1 MPRSG
6 QAARIA
12 ERMKPTDRETLKRA
26 AEGCLLGTA
35 VGDALGLPGEGLS
48 RRRLARWLPG
58 LERYRLVLG
67 RGMCS
72 DDTDHACMV
81 AQALAVS
88 AGRPARFTSS
98 LAWRLRFW
106 LAGLPAGVGFATLRA
121 ILKLWLFVPPQF
133 SGVRSAGNGPAMR
146 SALLGV
152 VFADS
157 DALLVMHVSASTT
170 ITHRD
175 PRAEC
180 GALAVALAAR
190 ASMRDEDGASYLLHL
205 ERFTAS
211 FGESGRE
218 LVTLAERA
226 ASSAARGETT
236 QQFAASIG
244 CADAVSGYMYHS
256 VPVALHAWFSYP
268 RDLEAALAAA
278 IRCGGDTDTT
288 AAITGA
294 IVGAGVG
301 RAGVPAHRLE
311 DLWDWPRGVEWIAR
325 AARAAAEA
333 AHSGTRRRALYL
345 SPPRLV
351 MRNLVFLAVVLA
363 HGFRRLGPPY

>member
-1 MPRSG
+1 MR
-6 QAARIA
+6 
-12 ERMKPTDRETLKRA
+12 PTDPDTLIRA

-48 RRRLARWLPG
+48 RRRLERWLPG
-58 LERYRLVLG
+58 LERYRLVFG

-81 AQALAVS
+81 AQAVAVS
-88 AGRPARFTSS
+88 AGRTARFSSS

-106 LAGLPAGVGFATLRA
+106 FIGLPAGIGFATLRA
-121 ILKLWLFVPPQF
+121 ILKLWLFVPPPF

-190 ASMRDEDGASYLLHL
+190 AAMRCEDSTSFLMQL
-205 ERFTAS
+205 ERFTAP
-211 FGESGRE
+211 FGEAGGE
-218 LVTLAERA
+218 LLRLAERA
-226 ASSAARGETT
+226 ANSAALGEPTP
-236 QQFAASIG
+236 QFAASLG
-244 CADAVSGYMYHS
+244 CASAVSGYMYHS
-256 VPVALHAWFSYP
+256 VPVALQAWLSHP
-268 RDLEAALAAA
+268 SDLDAALAAV

-294 IVGAGVG
+294 IVGAGLG
-301 RAGVPAHRLE
+301 RAGIPAHRLE
-311 DLWDWPRGVEWIAR
+311 RLWDWPRGVEWIAR
-325 AARAAAEA
+325 AGRAAAEA
-333 AHSGTRRRALYL
+333 AHSGVRRPAQYL
-345 SPPRLV
+345 SPASLAI
-351 MRNLVFLAVVLA
+351 RNLAFLAVVLA
-363 HGFRRLGPPY
+363 HGLRRLGPPY

>member
-1 MPRSG
+1 MRSNDLDTK
-6 QAARIA
+6 I
-12 ERMKPTDRETLKRA
+12 RA

-48 RRRLARWLPG
+48 RRRLERWLPG
-58 LERYRLVLG
+58 LDRYGLVLG

-88 AGRPARFTSS
+88 AGRPARFASS

-121 ILKLWLFVPPQF
+121 ILKLWLFVPAQV

-157 DALLVMHVSASTT
+157 DEQLLMHVSASTT
-170 ITHRD
+170 LTHRD

-180 GALAVALAAR
+180 GALAIALAAR
-190 ASMRDEDGASYLLHL
+190 SAMRDEDGAAYLAHL
-205 ERFTAS
+205 ERFTTP
-211 FGESGRE
+211 FGEAGRE
-218 LVTLAERA
+218 LVELAERA
-226 ASSAARGETT
+226 VRSAARREPTRDY
-236 QQFAASIG
+236 AASIG
-244 CADAVSGYMYHS
+244 CANAVSGYMYHT
-256 VPVALHAWFSYP
+256 VPVVLHAWRSHP
-268 RDLEAALAAA
+268 RDLDAALAAV

-294 IVGAGVG
+294 IVGAAVG
-301 RAGVPAHRLE
+301 GAGIPAQRL
-311 DLWDWPRGVEWIAR
+311 DGLWDWPRGGAWIAR

-333 AHSGTRRRALYL
+333 AHTGVRRPAQYL
-345 SPPRLV
+345 SPLRLAI
-351 MRNLVFLAVVLA
+351 RNLAFLAVVLA
-363 HGFRRLGPPY
+363 HGVRRLGPPY